1 MQSHTFYALTWH
13 HDSVEPP
20 RPSPRHTRMYPS
32 LEEVVPHQLRL
43 WRQHKYGRLPRVI
56 KITLPAGKPSS
67 GGVPL
72 EWVSWQSINGDE
84 LNTLRTLQERDPTFK
99 EWSRRRQE
107 LSSLESL
114 QTRKEAELEQWW
126 ETVRLPAEE

>member
-1 MQSHTFYALTWH
+1 MQSHTFYALKGSADT
-13 HDSVEPP
+13 VEPP

-32 LEEVVPHQLRL
+32 LEEVVPHLLRL
-43 WRQHKYGRLPRVI
+43 WRQHKYGWPPRVI
-56 KITLPAGKPSS
+56 KITFPAEKPSS

-72 EWVSWQSINGDE
+72 EGVAWCHITGDE
-84 LNTLRTLQERDPTFK
+84 LDTLRTLQERDPTFQ

-114 QTRKEAELEQWW
+114 QTRKGAELEQWW